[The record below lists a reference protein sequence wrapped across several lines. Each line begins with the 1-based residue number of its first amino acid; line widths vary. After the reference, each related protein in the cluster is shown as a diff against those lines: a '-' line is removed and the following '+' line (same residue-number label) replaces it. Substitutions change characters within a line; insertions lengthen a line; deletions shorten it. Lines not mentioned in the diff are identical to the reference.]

1 MSEVIESYIRRN
13 PDLSERDAFEGF
25 LREERIKAWVGT
37 DEARKERLRKEFGRV
52 WGAVHVTGQ
61 VAGGAAPP
69 TARAGPSGPSA
80 IGGGRAVRV
89 QVPSEESDRVVA
101 QVPVGAPTAA
111 TPHGGGVA
119 AMGGGR
125 RLQVLCAS
133 CKRIEVWMG
142 DDQSIACRRCGHQ
155 YDDML
160 HLIRVTPVGPFEFL
174 FGEGWQ
180 GAAVAGGIALG
191 LVGLYFLLRG
201 F

>member
-1 MSEVIESYIRRN
+1 MSEVIENYIRRN

-25 LREERIKAWVGT
+25 LREERIQAWVGT
-37 DEARKERLRKEFGRV
+37 DEARKERMRKEFGRV

-61 VAGGAAPP
+61 VAGGPAPP
-69 TARAGPSGPSA
+69 TARSGPSGPA
-80 IGGGRAVRV
+80 AVGGGRAVRV
-89 QVPSEESDRVVA
+89 QVPSDPDERVVGTMPA
-101 QVPVGAPTAA
+101 GAPTAA
-111 TPHGGGVA
+111 VHQGAGVA

-142 DDQSIACRRCGHQ
+142 DDQSIACRRCGHK
-155 YDDML
+155 YHDML
-160 HLIRVTPVGPFEFL
+160 QLIRVTPVGPFAFL

-180 GAAVAGGIALG
+180 GAALAGGIAVG
-191 LVGLYFLLRG
+191 LVGLYLLLRG